1 MIYLILFWE
10 FFKVG
15 LFAVGGGLATI
26 PFLYN
31 LSEKF
36 NWFSVSELTN
46 MIAVSESTPGPL
58 GVNMATY
65 AGIQTH
71 GFFGGVTATF
81 GLVLPSLFVIIVISR
96 FLNKFK
102 ENQIIKSI
110 FYGLRPAVA
119 VMICIFLVA
128 LLSVVLKETQGIY
141 HIIISIILFLCYLG
155 LMFRFKWHPIFFI
168 ILGAFMGILLE

>member
-1 MIYLILFWE
+1 MIYLALFWE

-31 LSEKF
+31 LSEKL

-65 AGIQTH
+65 AGIQAG
-71 GFFGGVTATF
+71 GFWGGVTATF
-81 GLVLPSLFVIIVISR
+81 GLVTPSLIVIILICH
-96 FLNKFK
+96 FLEKFK
-102 ENQIIKSI
+102 ENKTVQAV

-119 VMICIFLVA
+119 GMICIFLAA
-128 LLSVVLKETQGIY
+128 LLSVVFKEIKSPY
-141 HIIISIILFLCYLG
+141 EIITSSVLFSCYLI
-155 LMFRFKWHPIFFI
+155 LVFRFKCHPIFFI
-168 ILGAFMGILLE
+168 LLGAVMGVLLG